1 MSCWGHRSVQY
12 DPDAG
17 APWGDG
23 QWFKSKASDH
33 PNSGTC
39 IRANMF
45 RDNNPSLKYGRI
57 YQAGA
62 PSRNPEAYMANTVHS
77 FPGSVP
83 PMSVSQPTRSL
94 LFYTIIYTYEYAIHS
109 DTLPFSIPDIKR
121 MDKFRL
127 LSYPATQLPSY
138 SLRVR
143 HPQGVYA
150 ERLSPTW

>member
-1 MSCWGHRSVQY
+1 
-12 DPDAG
+12 
-17 APWGDG
+17 
-23 QWFKSKASDH
+23 
-33 PNSGTC
+33 
-39 IRANMF
+39 
-45 RDNNPSLKYGRI
+45 
-57 YQAGA
+57 
-62 PSRNPEAYMANTVHS
+62 
-77 FPGSVP
+77 
-83 PMSVSQPTRSL
+83 MSVSQPTRSL